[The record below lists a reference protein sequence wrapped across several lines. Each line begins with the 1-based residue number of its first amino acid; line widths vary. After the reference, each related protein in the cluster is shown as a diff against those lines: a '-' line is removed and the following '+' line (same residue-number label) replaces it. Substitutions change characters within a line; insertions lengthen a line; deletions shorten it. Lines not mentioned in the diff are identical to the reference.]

1 MSQVAHTKLKM
12 PLNGRS
18 FNQDSN
24 DNPKTSYIK
33 ELVDPEHQLFHH
45 RIQSC
50 SYNLDRHH
58 LSRVL
63 IDNMIH
69 HNGIGISANQI
80 GIWERAFAMVRDLEN
95 NEVMV
100 CFNPR
105 IIKSYSEE
113 VEMEEGCLSYPEL
126 FLKVKRPDKIVV
138 KYEDEDKKTHK
149 LKLQGLA
156 SRVFQHEY
164 DHMEG
169 IDFTQRT

>member
-1 MSQVAHTKLKM
+1 MITPRAT
-12 PLNGRS
+12 
-18 FNQDSN
+18 F
-24 DNPKTSYIK
+24 IK
-33 ELVDPEHQLFHH
+33 ELVEPEHQLFHH

-69 HNGIGISANQI
+69 HNVIGISANQI

-105 IIKSYSEE
+105 IVKSYSEE

-126 FLKVKRPDKIVV
+126 FLKIKRPDKIVV

>member
-1 MSQVAHTKLKM
+1 MIT
-12 PLNGRS
+12 
-18 FNQDSN
+18 
-24 DNPKTSYIK
+24 PKINYIK
-33 ELVDPEHQLFHH
+33 ELVKPEHQLFHH

-69 HNGIGISANQI
+69 YNGIGISANQI

-95 NEVMV
+95 NEVIV

-126 FLKVKRPDKIVV
+126 FLKIKRPDKIVV
-138 KYEDEDKKTHK
+138 KYEDENKKIHK
-149 LKLQGLA
+149 IKLQGLA

>member
-1 MSQVAHTKLKM
+1 MI
-12 PLNGRS
+12 R
-18 FNQDSN
+18 D
-24 DNPKTSYIK
+24 
-33 ELVDPEHQLFHH
+33 LVKPEHQLFHH
-45 RIQSC
+45 RINSC

-95 NEVMV
+95 NEVIV

-126 FLKVKRPDKIVV
+126 FLKIKRPDKIVV
-138 KYEDEDKKTHK
+138 KYEDENKKIHK
-149 LKLQGLA
+149 IKLQGLA

>member
-1 MSQVAHTKLKM
+1 MITPRAT
-12 PLNGRS
+12 
-18 FNQDSN
+18 F
-24 DNPKTSYIK
+24 IK
-33 ELVDPEHQLFHH
+33 DLVKPEHQLFHH
-45 RIQSC
+45 RINSC

-63 IDNMIH
+63 VDNMIH
-69 HNGIGISANQI
+69 HQGIGISANQI

-126 FLKVKRPDKIVV
+126 FLKIKRPDKIVV

-149 LKLQGLA
+149 MKLQGLA

>member
-1 MSQVAHTKLKM
+1 MAEVSMRILMIT
-12 PLNGRS
+12 
-18 FNQDSN
+18 
-24 DNPKTSYIK
+24 PKTSYIK
-33 ELVDPEHQLFHH
+33 ELVKPEHQLFHH

-63 IDNMIH
+63 IDNMIY

-80 GIWERAFAMVRDLEN
+80 GIWERAFAMVKDIEN

-138 KYEDEDKKTHK
+138 KYEDEDKNTHK
-149 LKLQGLA
+149 LKLSGLT

>member
-1 MSQVAHTKLKM
+1 MAKVSIRILMIT
-12 PLNGRS
+12 PR
-18 FNQDSN
+18 
-24 DNPKTSYIK
+24 TSYIK
-33 ELVDPEHQLFHH
+33 ELVEPEHQLFHH

-58 LSRVL
+58 LSKIL

-80 GIWERAFAMVRDLEN
+80 GIWERAFAMVRDLEHQ
-95 NEVMV
+95 EVMV

-126 FLKVKRPDKIVV
+126 FLKVKRPDKIIV
-138 KYEDEDKKTHK
+138 KSEDEDKKTHK

>member
-1 MSQVAHTKLKM
+1 MIT
-12 PLNGRS
+12 
-18 FNQDSN
+18 
-24 DNPKTSYIK
+24 PKTSYIK

-69 HNGIGISANQI
+69 HEGIGISANQI

-105 IIKSYSEE
+105 IVKSYSEE

-164 DHMEG
+164 DRMEG

>member
-1 MSQVAHTKLKM
+1 MITPRATFV
-12 PLNGRS
+12 
-18 FNQDSN
+18 
-24 DNPKTSYIK
+24 K
-33 ELVDPEHQLFHH
+33 ELVEPDHQLFHH

-69 HNGIGISANQI
+69 HEGIGISANQI

-126 FLKVKRPDKIVV
+126 FLKIKRPDKIVV
-138 KYEDEDKKTHK
+138 KYEDENKKIHK
-149 LKLQGLA
+149 IKLQGLA

-169 IDFTQRT
+169 INFTQRT

>member
-1 MSQVAHTKLKM
+1 MITPRAT
-12 PLNGRS
+12 
-18 FNQDSN
+18 F
-24 DNPKTSYIK
+24 IK
-33 ELVDPEHQLFHH
+33 DLVEPEHQLFHL
-45 RIQSC
+45 RINSC

-63 IDNMIH
+63 VDNMIH
-69 HNGIGISANQI
+69 HQGIGISANQI

-126 FLKVKRPDKIVV
+126 FLKIKRPDKIVV

-149 LKLQGLA
+149 IKLQGLA

>member
-1 MSQVAHTKLKM
+1 MIT
-12 PLNGRS
+12 
-18 FNQDSN
+18 
-24 DNPKTSYIK
+24 PKTTYIK
-33 ELVDPEHQLFHH
+33 ELVEPEHQLFHH
-45 RIQSC
+45 QIQSC

-105 IIKSYSEE
+105 IIKSYTEE
-113 VEMEEGCLSYPEL
+113 VEMEEGWLSYPEL
-126 FLKVKRPDKIVV
+126 FLKIKRPDKIVV
-138 KYEDEDKKTHK
+138 KYEDEDKKIHK
-149 LKLQGLA
+149 IKLQGLA

>member
-1 MSQVAHTKLKM
+1 MITPRAT
-12 PLNGRS
+12 
-18 FNQDSN
+18 F
-24 DNPKTSYIK
+24 IK
-33 ELVDPEHQLFHH
+33 ELVEPEHQLFHH

-100 CFNPR
+100 CFNPC
-105 IIKSYSEE
+105 IVKSYSEE

-126 FLKVKRPDKIVV
+126 FLKIKRPDKIVV

>member
-1 MSQVAHTKLKM
+1 M
-12 PLNGRS
+12 PSNGKD
-18 FNQDSN
+18 FNQTLMIT
-24 DNPKTSYIK
+24 PRATFIK
-33 ELVDPEHQLFHH
+33 ELVEPEHQLFHH

-58 LSRVL
+58 LTKVL

-80 GIWERAFAMVRDLEN
+80 GIWERAFAMVRDIEN

-126 FLKVKRPDKIVV
+126 FLKIKRPDKIVV

>member
-1 MSQVAHTKLKM
+1 MITPRAT
-12 PLNGRS
+12 
-18 FNQDSN
+18 F
-24 DNPKTSYIK
+24 IK
-33 ELVDPEHQLFHH
+33 ELVEPEHQLFHH
-45 RIQSC
+45 RINSC

-69 HNGIGISANQI
+69 HEGIGISANQI

-113 VEMEEGCLSYPEL
+113 VEMEEGCLSYPEV
-126 FLKVKRPDKIVV
+126 FLKIKRPDKIVV
-138 KYEDEDKKTHK
+138 KYEDVDKKKHK
-149 LKLQGLA
+149 VKLEGLA

>member
-1 MSQVAHTKLKM
+1 MIT
-12 PLNGRS
+12 
-18 FNQDSN
+18 
-24 DNPKTSYIK
+24 PKISYIK
-33 ELVDPEHQLFHH
+33 ELVEPEHQLFHH
-45 RIQSC
+45 RIHSC
-50 SYNLDRHH
+50 SYNLNRQE
-58 LSRVL
+58 LSRIL

-69 HNGIGISANQI
+69 HQGIGISANQI

-105 IIKSYSEE
+105 IVKSYAEE

-126 FLKVKRPDKIVV
+126 FLKIKRPDKIVV
-138 KYEDEDKKTHK
+138 KYEDEDKKIHK
-149 LKLQGLA
+149 MKLQGLA

-169 IDFTQRT
+169 IDFTQRSQ

>member
-1 MSQVAHTKLKM
+1 MIT
-12 PLNGRS
+12 
-18 FNQDSN
+18 
-24 DNPKTSYIK
+24 PKISYIN
-33 ELVDPEHQLFHH
+33 ELVEPKHQLFHH

-50 SYNLDRHH
+50 SYNLNRQE
-58 LSRVL
+58 LSRIL

-105 IIKSYSEE
+105 IVKSYSEE
-113 VEMEEGCLSYPEL
+113 VEMEEGCLSYPDL
-126 FLKVKRPDKIVV
+126 FLKIKRPDKIVV
-138 KYEDEDKKTHK
+138 KYEDENKKTHK
-149 LKLQGLA
+149 MKSQGLA

>member
-1 MSQVAHTKLKM
+1 MITPRAT
-12 PLNGRS
+12 
-18 FNQDSN
+18 F
-24 DNPKTSYIK
+24 IK
-33 ELVDPEHQLFHH
+33 DLVEPEHQLFHH
-45 RIQSC
+45 RINSC

-63 IDNMIH
+63 VDNMIH
-69 HNGIGISANQI
+69 HQGIGISANQI
-80 GIWERAFAMVRDLEN
+80 GIWERAFAMIRDLEN
-95 NEVMV
+95 NEIIV

-105 IIKSYSEE
+105 IVKSYSEE

-126 FLKVKRPDKIVV
+126 FLKIKRPDKIVV

-149 LKLQGLA
+149 MKLQGLA

>member
-1 MSQVAHTKLKM
+1 MITPRAT
-12 PLNGRS
+12 
-18 FNQDSN
+18 F
-24 DNPKTSYIK
+24 IK
-33 ELVDPEHQLFHH
+33 ELVEPEHQLFHH
-45 RIQSC
+45 RVQSC

-80 GIWERAFAMVRDLEN
+80 GIWERAFAMIRDIEH
-95 NEVMV
+95 NEIIV

-105 IIKSYSEE
+105 IVKSYTEE
-113 VEMEEGCLSYPEL
+113 VEMEEGCLSYPDI
-126 FLKVKRPDKIVV
+126 FLKIKRPDKIIV
-138 KYEDEDKKTHK
+138 KYEDADKKKHK
-149 LKLQGLA
+149 MKLEGLA

-169 IDFTQRT
+169 IDFTQR

>member
-1 MSQVAHTKLKM
+1 MIT
-12 PLNGRS
+12 PR
-18 FNQDSN
+18 
-24 DNPKTSYIK
+24 TSYIK
-33 ELVDPEHQLFHH
+33 ELVEPEHQLFHH

-58 LSRVL
+58 LSKIL

-80 GIWERAFAMVRDLEN
+80 GIWERAFAMVRDLEHQ
-95 NEVMV
+95 EIMV

-105 IIKSYSEE
+105 IIKSYTEE

-126 FLKVKRPDKIVV
+126 FLKIKRPDKIVV
-138 KYEDEDKKTHK
+138 KYEDENKKIHK
-149 LKLQGLA
+149 IKLQGLA

>member
-1 MSQVAHTKLKM
+1 MIT
-12 PLNGRS
+12 
-18 FNQDSN
+18 
-24 DNPKTSYIK
+24 PKTSYIK

-63 IDNMIH
+63 IDNMIYH
-69 HNGIGISANQI
+69 EGIGISANQI

-95 NEVMV
+95 NEVIV

-126 FLKVKRPDKIVV
+126 FLKVKRPDKIIV
-138 KYEDEDKKTHK
+138 KYEDEDKKIHK

>member
-1 MSQVAHTKLKM
+1 MITPRAT
-12 PLNGRS
+12 
-18 FNQDSN
+18 F
-24 DNPKTSYIK
+24 IK
-33 ELVDPEHQLFHH
+33 ELVEPEHQLFHH

-50 SYNLDRHH
+50 SYNLDRHN
-58 LSRVL
+58 LSKIL

-80 GIWERAFAMVRDLEN
+80 GIWERAFAMVRDIEN

-105 IIKSYSEE
+105 IVKSYSEE

-126 FLKVKRPDKIVV
+126 FLKIKRPDKIVV

>member
-1 MSQVAHTKLKM
+1 MITPRAT
-12 PLNGRS
+12 
-18 FNQDSN
+18 F
-24 DNPKTSYIK
+24 IK
-33 ELVDPEHQLFHH
+33 ELVEPEHQLFHH
-45 RIQSC
+45 HINSC

-105 IIKSYSEE
+105 IIKSYTEE

-126 FLKVKRPDKIVV
+126 VLKIKRPDKIVV
-138 KYEDEDKKTHK
+138 KYEDENKKIHK
-149 LKLQGLA
+149 IKLQGLA